1 MSEDTSTQPRR
12 LQRFWYLVRDG
23 LPSAGRY
30 RRYAASLLPCLI
42 VIWGLVALYLILAP
56 VSYKSS
62 MTLILPGSGA
72 GGSINLE
79 SIGQATSQTTSAFSS
94 PSLSPTQNYK
104 RLLGA
109 DLILRQG
116 ATRLAEDAEI
126 LPEPTVKLVDQTNLI
141 MVSMPGAS
149 PEQAQE
155 RLEALRLAFLSGL
168 ERLRQDEAAKRETA
182 DLARLDELEQ
192 KLQQAQRRVL
202 EFQGT
207 TGLATLDQFHQRLN
221 VVDGLQGSEREFRQA
236 VRRSEAQARRLG
248 EMLDISLD
256 EARSAQLL
264 RADPLFQS
272 LLTRYAG
279 VLADWT
285 QARATLGEQHLT
297 LTELSAQRRTL
308 RQSLV
313 QRGTDLTPLSPET
326 LLGFADLSVSDGRER
341 LLDELMRTAGS
352 GAGAQA
358 ALAEVREQ
366 IAQQSDEANALVE
379 KAAELTDLLREQR
392 VAEAVFSSA
401 LARLDTN
408 KADPFASY
416 PLVQTFEFPSLPRGP
431 SSPSTLLAVA
441 GAVVASI
448 LVTMGFLLLW
458 LRQPLIQ
465 LMLPK
470 S

>member
-1 MSEDTSTQPRR
+1 
-12 LQRFWYLVRDG
+12 
-23 LPSAGRY
+23 
-30 RRYAASLLPCLI
+30 
-42 VIWGLVALYLILAP
+42 
-56 VSYKSS
+56 
-62 MTLILPGSGA
+62 MTLVLPGSGA

-116 ATRLAEDAEI
+116 AAGLDDEI
-126 LPEPTVKLVDQTNLI
+126 LPDPTVKLVDQTNLI
-141 MVSMPGAS
+141 MVSMRGAS
-149 PEQAQE
+149 PEQAQA

-168 ERLRQDEAAKRETA
+168 ERLRQDEAEKREAA

-192 KLQQAQRRVL
+192 KLKQAQRRVL

-207 TGLATLDQFHQRLN
+207 TGLATLDQFHQRLS
-221 VVDGLQGSEREFRQA
+221 VVDDLQGSEREFRQA
-236 VRRSEAQARRLG
+236 VRRSEAQAYRLG
-248 EMLDISLD
+248 EMLDITLD
-256 EARSAQLL
+256 DARSAQLL

-272 LLTRYAG
+272 LLQRYAS

-297 LTELSAQRRTL
+297 LTELSAQRQTL

-313 QRGTDLTPLSPET
+313 QRGTALTPLSAEI

-341 LLDELMRTAGS
+341 LLDELMRTAGN

-366 IAQQSDEANALVE
+366 ISQQSNETDTLVE
-379 KAAELTDLLREQR
+379 QAADLTDLLRELR

-416 PLVQTFEFPSLPRGP
+416 PLVQTFEYPSLPRSP

-448 LVTMGFLLLW
+448 LVIMGFLLLW

>member
-1 MSEDTSTQPRR
+1 MSVDTSTQPRR

-30 RRYAASLLPCLI
+30 RRYTCSLLPCLV

-62 MTLILPGSGA
+62 MTLVLPGSGA

-116 ATRLAEDAEI
+116 AAGLDDEI
-126 LPEPTVKLVDQTNLI
+126 LPDPTVKLVDQTNLI
-141 MVSMPGAS
+141 MVSMRGAS
-149 PEQAQE
+149 PEQAQA

-168 ERLRQDEAAKRETA
+168 ERLRQDEAEKREAA
-182 DLARLDELEQ
+182 DLERLDELEQ
-192 KLQQAQRRVL
+192 KLKQAQRRVL

-207 TGLATLDQFHQRLN
+207 TGLATLDQFHQRLS
-221 VVDGLQGSEREFRQA
+221 VVDDLQGSEREFRQA
-236 VRRSEAQARRLG
+236 VRRSEAQAYRLG
-248 EMLDISLD
+248 EMLDITLD

-272 LLTRYAG
+272 LLQRYAS

-297 LTELSAQRRTL
+297 LTELSAQRQTL

-313 QRGTDLTPLSPET
+313 QRGTALTPLSAEI

-341 LLDELMRTAGS
+341 LLDELMRTAGN

-366 IAQQSDEANALVE
+366 ISQQSNETDTLVE
-379 KAAELTDLLREQR
+379 QAADLTDLLRELR

-416 PLVQTFEFPSLPRGP
+416 PLVQTFEYPSLPRSP

-448 LVTMGFLLLW
+448 LVIMGFLLLW

>member
-1 MSEDTSTQPRR
+1 MSDTTLERPRR
-12 LQRFWYLVRDG
+12 LQRLWYLVRDG

-30 RRYAASLLPCLI
+30 RRYALSLLPCLI
-42 VIWGLVALYLILAP
+42 AIWGLVTLYLVAAP
-56 VSYKSS
+56 VTYKSS

-79 SIGQATSQTTSAFSS
+79 SIGQATSQTSSAFSS
-94 PSLSPTQNYK
+94 STLSPTQNYK

-116 ATRLAEDAEI
+116 AARLGDGSEV
-126 LPEPTVKLVDQTNLI
+126 LPDPTVKLVDQTNLI
-141 MVSMPGAS
+141 MVSMSGAS
-149 PEQAQE
+149 PEQARA

-168 ERLRQDEAAKRETA
+168 ERLRRDEAEKREAA
-182 DLARLDELEQ
+182 DLARLDELDQ
-192 KLQQAQRRVL
+192 KLKLAQRRVL

-207 TGLATLDQFHQRLN
+207 TGLATLDQFHQRLS
-221 VVDGLQGSEREFRQA
+221 VVDGLQSSEREFRQA
-236 VRRSEAQARRLG
+236 VRRSEAQSRRLG
-248 EMLDISLD
+248 EMLGLSLE

-285 QARATLGEQHLT
+285 QARATLGERHLQ

-308 RQSLV
+308 RQSMV
-313 QRGTDLTPLSPET
+313 ERGTALTALPAET
-326 LLGFADLSVSDGRER
+326 LLDFADLSVSDGRER
-341 LLDELMRTAGS
+341 LLDELMRTAG
-352 GAGAQA
+352 GRAGAQA
-358 ALAEVREQ
+358 ALVEVREQ
-366 IAQQSDEANALVE
+366 IAQQSDEADTLVE

-416 PLVQTFEFPSLPRGP
+416 PLVQTFEAPSLPRGP
-431 SSPSTLLAVA
+431 ASPSTLLAVA

-448 LVTMGFLLLW
+448 LVIMGFLLLW

-465 LMLPK
+465 LILPK